1 MAQVSFPGVYVNEIS
16 SGSHTITG
24 VATSIPVFVGMT
36 KDGPINTPTTVLG
49 FTDFTRTFS
58 ADTSQGELPDQV
70 RQFFLNGGTQA
81 IIVRIAAGAASSTVT
96 LKDSAGTNVLVLQ
109 SISAGSDQNALRS
122 TVDYNTAT
130 PESTFNLT
138 LFRETLDSAGNPTD
152 SNQETI
158 SNLSMNPADPR
169 YVVNV
174 LPLEAKLATALVP
187 TGAVVPSTTTG
198 GVSIGAALASDI
210 TVAIQN
216 AITAAGGV
224 GKFRVTLSN
233 GQSKIVQIP
242 TPTPGPLAITDVQAA
257 LDAQFRAG
265 SVVAAEVGTSTTP
278 HYLSLTVTSV
288 TAAPAF
294 SATGIDIQV
303 SPAPDADISA
313 ALGLGAAQ
321 GGIEISSFASFRP
334 VPSGI
339 VATLVNGSDPIGN
352 LITLGNTPR
361 SDWASGTASNLTM
374 TGPQGF
380 VMAGS
385 TVVFPGS
392 GTNLDDGNA
401 VPGNPTATSLLNVQ
415 QNLQALAAAINLA
428 TTNWHA
434 SLQGYRLAVIPTFG
448 NAQSGPGNV
457 FPNNAAQLSG
467 VGPLLN
473 VPTQPLGFTFTSG
486 SDGSKPTET
495 QYDAAY
501 AAIASQVSIFN
512 LLILPR
518 SVGDTANDRSAF
530 WGPASSFCLQQ
541 RAFLIMDLDL
551 TVSTVTQALTAVKQ
565 ARLGLVKDHA
575 ATYWPRLQV
584 NPDGNP
590 RNIDPSGTLAG
601 IMARIDG
608 TRGVWK
614 APAGLEAS
622 LTGVL
627 GVTTKMSDAENG
639 EINPEALNAI
649 RVFPNGIVSWG
660 ARTMDGF
667 DNSGDD
673 DFKYIPVRRFE
684 LFIES
689 SLVAGL
695 RFAVFEPNA
704 EPLWSTIRLS
714 VTAFMNNLF
723 RQGAF
728 AGTTTRDSFFVKVD
742 SETTTA
748 TDINLGIV
756 NVVVGF
762 APLKPAEFVVITIQ
776 QQAGQV
782 QV

>member
-1 MAQVSFPGVYVNEIS
+1 MVRVSFPGVYVNEIS

-36 KDGPINTPTTVLG
+36 KDGPVNTPTTVLG

-96 LKDSAGTNVLVLQ
+96 LKDAAGTNVLVLQ
-109 SISAGSDQNALRS
+109 SISAGSDQNALRA

-138 LFRETLDSAGNPTD
+138 LFRETLDSAGNATD

-174 LPLEAKLATALVP
+174 MPLESKLAAATVP
-187 TGAVVPSTTTG
+187 TGAVAPTGG
-198 GVSIGAALASDI
+198 GVSIGATLAPDM
-210 TVAIQN
+210 TVAIAN
-216 AITAAGGV
+216 AIATAGGV
-224 GKFRVTLSN
+224 GNFRVTLSN
-233 GQSKIVQIP
+233 GNSQIVSIP
-242 TPTPGPLAITDVQAA
+242 TANPGPLTIATDVQGA
-257 LDAQFRAG
+257 LDKVFQPG
-265 SVVAAEVGTSTTP
+265 TVVAAEVGGTGVP

-288 TAAPAF
+288 GSF
-294 SATGIDIQV
+294 SAAGIDIQV
-303 SPAPDADISA
+303 SPAPSGDIA
-313 ALGLGAAQ
+313 ALLGLGAPQ
-321 GGIEISSFASFRP
+321 GGIEISSFAPFRP

-339 VATLVNGSDPIGN
+339 VATLNNGSDLIGN

-361 SDWASGTASNLTM
+361 ADWASGSTSTLTM

-380 VMAGS
+380 TMAGS
-385 TVVFPGS
+385 SVVFPATGT
-392 GTNLDDGNA
+392 GLTNLDNGNA
-401 VPGNPTATSLLNVQ
+401 VPGQPLATSLLNVQ
-415 QNLQALAAAINLA
+415 QNLQALAAAINQA

-448 NAQSGPGNV
+448 NAQSGPGNQ
-457 FPNNAAQLSG
+457 FPNVVTQLSG
-467 VGPLLN
+467 VGPLLTF
-473 VPTQPLGFTFTSG
+473 PTQPLGFTLTSG
-486 SDGSKPTET
+486 SDGTKPTET

-501 AAIASQVSIFN
+501 AVIASQVDIFN

-518 SVGDTANDRSAF
+518 SVGDTADDRSAF
-530 WGPASSFCLQQ
+530 WGPASSFCLQE
-541 RAFLIMDLDL
+541 RAFLIMDLAL
-551 TVSTVTQALTAVKQ
+551 TVTTVTQALTAVKA